1 MQSSARFTLAALL
14 TAVLVFALAP
24 CFAAAQGEKATKPEP
39 ETQPAQP
46 DAKAPKPDPKPYLL
60 SISVKESNSGKPI
73 VEKNYSLD
81 VVADDNRYHFQNLRD
96 GDRIPYQKDKDQAY
110 QDVGTNID
118 ASDATR
124 RGETLA
130 VSLRVTST
138 SLVSTH
144 PLGPGSL
151 PQVNQWSTSVVA
163 ILLPNKPTVVYS
175 ATDAVSGHNVEIQ
188 ATAQPFNTQ

>member
-1 MQSSARFTLAALL
+1 MQSCARLTLAALL
-14 TAVLVFALAP
+14 AFALAP
-24 CFAAAQGEKATKPEP
+24 SFAAAQGEKATKPEP

-46 DAKAPKPDPKPYLL
+46 DSKAPKPEPQPYLL
-60 SISVKESNSGKPI
+60 SISVKESNSAKPI
-73 VEKNYSLD
+73 VEKNYTLD

-138 SLVSTH
+138 SLVATH

-151 PQVNQWSTSVVA
+151 PQITQWSQWSTSVVA

-175 ATDAVSGHNVEIQ
+175 ATDAVSGHKVEIQ
-188 ATAQPFNTQ
+188 ATAQPLNTQ